1 MITPYNIL
9 HHEFIGLGARVVGSR
24 DSGRVGL
31 AGQVTDE
38 TKSTVT
44 LSGESKIP
52 KEGTKLQLQLPDKAV
67 VEVEGRLLL
76 GRPEERIKKRI
87 RIRF

>member
-9 HHEFIGLGARVVGSR
+9 HHEFIGLDARVVGSG

-52 KEGTKLQLQLPDKAV
+52 KEGTKFQLQLPDKAV